1 MRSRTGYLELIVCG
15 LVWGSIGVFVKEL
28 DVSAPVLVFF
38 RLSLGAASVVAIW
51 AARGRLRELRI
62 GQDRGLIVAA
72 GVLLAIHWVAFF
84 EAYKRL
90 SVATTILIIYVG
102 PVLIA
107 AAAPA
112 VLGERLERRT
122 LYALALSVGG
132 IALIALPSSAGGD
145 TVGYLVA
152 GAAAVLFAAVVLTL
166 KKVTVH
172 TPAPAIVTW
181 QLGIAALVV
190 SPVLI
195 GASGDEIARAI
206 PGLLTLGIVHT
217 GFIGILYVS
226 ALAIVPA
233 QQVSILV
240 YLEPVT
246 AVVWAWALLNET
258 PSLAT
263 LAGGVLIIAAGLLI
277 VVPGLRAAAPA
288 SFPEPADARVRGAT

>member
-15 LVWGSIGVFVKEL
+15 LVWGSIGVFVKQM

-38 RLSLGAASVVAIW
+38 RLSLGAASIVAIW
-51 AARGRLRELRI
+51 AARGRARELRLTE
-62 GQDRGLIVAA
+62 GRGLVVAA

-132 IALIALPSSAGGD
+132 IALIALPSSSSGDAVGFLCAG
-145 TVGYLVA
+145 L
-152 GAAAVLFAAVVLTL
+152 AAVLFAALVLTL
-166 KKVTVH
+166 KKVASSN
-172 TPAPAIVTW
+172 PAPAIVTW
-181 QLGIAALVV
+181 QLGVAALVV
-190 SPVLI
+190 TPALF
-195 GASGDEIARAI
+195 GASGHEIARAI

-217 GFIGILYVS
+217 GLIGVLYVS
-226 ALAIVPA
+226 ALALVPA

-246 AVVWAWALLNET
+246 AVLWAWGILGES

-277 VVPGLRAAAPA
+277 VVPGLRVRAPA
-288 SFPEPADARVRGAT
+288 SFPEPVDARAGGPA

>member
-1 MRSRTGYLELIVCG
+1 MRSRTGYLELILCG
-15 LVWGSIGVFVKEL
+15 LVWGSIGVFVKQL
-28 DVSAPVLVFF
+28 DVSAAVLVFF
-38 RLSLGAASVVAIW
+38 RLSLGAVSVLVIW
-51 AARGRLRELRI
+51 AARGKLHELRLREK
-62 GQDRGLIVAA
+62 RGLVVAA

-132 IALIALPSSAGGD
+132 ITLIALPSSATGD
-145 TVGYLVA
+145 AQGYLA
-152 GAAAVLFAAVVLTL
+152 AAIAAVLFAAVVLTL
-166 KKVTVH
+166 KKAASDN
-172 TPAPAIVTW
+172 PAPAVVVW
-181 QLGIAALVV
+181 QLGVAALVV
-190 SPVLI
+190 SPALV
-195 GASGDEIARAI
+195 GSSGHEIARAI

-217 GFIGILYVS
+217 GLIGILYVS
-226 ALAIVPA
+226 ALTIVPA

-246 AVVWAWALLNET
+246 AVLWAWGVLGES

-277 VVPGLRAAAPA
+277 VVPGLRARVPV
-288 SFPEPADARVRGAT
+288 SFPEPVDVRAGGAA

>member
-15 LVWGSIGVFVKEL
+15 LVWGSIGVFVKQL

-38 RLSLGAASVVAIW
+38 RLSLGAASVLAVW
-51 AARGRLRELRI
+51 ALRGRVRELKLVE
-62 GQDRGLIVAA
+62 GRGWVVAA
-72 GVLLAIHWVAFF
+72 GVLLAVHWVAFF

-132 IALIALPSSAGGD
+132 IALIALPASAAGD
-145 TVGYLVA
+145 TVGYLAA
-152 GAAAVLFAAVVLTL
+152 GGAAVLFAALVLTL
-166 KKVTVH
+166 KKVAATN
-172 TPAPAIVTW
+172 PAPAIVTW
-181 QLGIAALVV
+181 QLGIAALLVA
-190 SPVLI
+190 PALI
-195 GASGDEIARAI
+195 GASGHEIARAI
-206 PGLLTLGIVHT
+206 PGLVTLGIVHT
-217 GFIGILYVS
+217 GLIGILYVS

-246 AVVWAWALLNET
+246 AVLWAWALLNET

-263 LAGGVLIIAAGLLI
+263 LAGGALIIAAGLLI
-277 VVPGLRAAAPA
+277 VVTGLRVTAPA
-288 SFPEPADARVRGAT
+288 SMPEAADLRAGGAA